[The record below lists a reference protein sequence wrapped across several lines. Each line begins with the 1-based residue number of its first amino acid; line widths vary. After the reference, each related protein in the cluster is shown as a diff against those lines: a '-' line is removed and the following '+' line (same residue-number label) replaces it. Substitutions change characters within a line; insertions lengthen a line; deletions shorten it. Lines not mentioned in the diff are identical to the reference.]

1 MKPRRLG
8 VPIVLACLL
17 AGCATWSGHGVTFT
31 PARKLRIAVLP
42 VRRDVAIDKLSDLE
56 TVPEPAMPAKD
67 EARLIDQRMQA
78 VATEMT
84 RAIEARLGASPYFD
98 VVPHE
103 QVEAA
108 LAAPGMPP
116 DTALTPGQIERL
128 GQALDV
134 QAVLVIEL
142 SGYGQLKRRWIAI
155 LIGSGV
161 GEGVVQGVVVA
172 KATQSAA
179 LGAAAMLEEIGQEIL
194 TWGGGAHLFNEH
206 YSPVILEGRL
216 TSAVDG
222 KALWSDTALASIDKQ
237 ALKKL
242 PEDQQK
248 KREVQ
253 LRVTAEKAER
263 ELVGALEK
271 AVKKQ
276 MPKS

>member
-1 MKPRRLG
+1 MNPRHLG

-17 AGCATWSGHGVTFT
+17 AGCATWSGHGVTVT
-31 PARKLRIAVLP
+31 HARKLRIAVLP
-42 VRRDVAIDKLSDLE
+42 VQREVVIDKLSDIE
-56 TVPEPAMPAKD
+56 AVPEPAKPVKD
-67 EARLIDQRMQA
+67 EARLIDQQMQA
-78 VATEMT
+78 VAKEMT
-84 RAIEARLGASPYFD
+84 RAIEARLSASPYFE

-103 QVEAA
+103 QVGAM
-108 LAAPGMPP
+108 LATLGMPASSP
-116 DTALTPGQIERL
+116 MPGQIERL
-128 GQALDV
+128 GKALDV
-134 QAVLVIEL
+134 QVVLAIEL
-142 SGYGQLKRRWIAI
+142 SGYGQLKRKWITI

-161 GEGVVQGVVVA
+161 GEGVVQGAVVA

-216 TSAVDG
+216 ASAVDG

-237 ALKKL
+237 ALEKL
-242 PEDQQK
+242 PEDLQK
-248 KREVQ
+248 KKEVQ

-263 ELVGALEK
+263 ELVEALEK

-276 MPKS
+276 LPE